1 MSNFMLFLIYL
12 TFYTN
17 VKLMIEVAC
26 TNIIIFNITIQSI
39 FLQIYLKIMFRA
51 SNLLRSSKNLRCT
64 LERYLSENATI
75 KSKKIGLVGMGNVG
89 NIYFPVLW

>member
-1 MSNFMLFLIYL
+1 MLFLIYRR
-12 TFYTN
+12 FYTN

-26 TNIIIFNITIQSI
+26 TNIIIFNITIQS
-39 FLQIYLKIMFRA
+39 FLQIYLEIMFRA

-89 NIYFPVLW
+89 NIYFQVLW